1 MNIRPENSPQPTS
14 PDPLDELLSEARWPE
29 PLPTREVGLAKRWD
43 EVWHIQ
49 RRHERRTFRFAL
61 FGIAASL
68 LLGVALGWTWWK
80 RGPSPSQQPV
90 ANDQQET
97 LSAGGK
103 KASDTIAPPLKNDST
118 NVVKRGPRKALK
130 RPLAPS
136 RPTESVAHAAARE
149 DWSAELPERP
159 IVARPPTKLEE
170 MLVMA
175 NVRSWHEPPTTPVRL
190 TPSPK
195 RSEKPAVARV
205 GPSNSRQA
213 GATRIKAKQSLEA
226 QAVARL
232 ATHPKADPAEIAAG
246 LRSTKNFNE
255 ARLVAIL
262 VNGSPAER
270 RASLKLLGE
279 IGSPRVVPDLLRATG
294 DANLHVAAIRA
305 LSQIA
310 DSATIEQL
318 AHEEPSKELQRVLLA
333 ALLGRGD
340 VESLRLYVN
349 NVVSEPMAET
359 ALAAAEQTSNPPM
372 DLLFAVLRSPSEL
385 ERLAA
390 ARVLGRIDGPATT
403 ERLIGLLEE
412 GTSRQEACVALLT
425 SRGQEAVNFV
435 NSARTNP
442 TLAAA
447 LQAASVLMSTNSPR
461 S

>member
-1 MNIRPENSPQPTS
+1 M
-14 PDPLDELLSEARWPE
+14 
-29 PLPTREVGLAKRWD
+29 
-43 EVWHIQ
+43 
-49 RRHERRTFRFAL
+49 RR
-61 FGIAASL
+61 
-68 LLGVALGWTWWK
+68 
-80 RGPSPSQQPV
+80 Q
-90 ANDQQET
+90 
-97 LSAGGK
+97 
-103 KASDTIAPPLKNDST
+103 
-118 NVVKRGPRKALK
+118 
-130 RPLAPS
+130 S
-136 RPTESVAHAAARE
+136 R
-149 DWSAELPERP
+149 
-159 IVARPPTKLEE
+159 
-170 MLVMA
+170 
-175 NVRSWHEPPTTPVRL
+175 
-190 TPSPK
+190 
-195 RSEKPAVARV
+195 RV

-213 GATRIKAKQSLEA
+213 KATRTKAKESPEA
-226 QAVARL
+226 QAVSRL
-232 ATHPKADPAEIAAG
+232 VTHPKADPAEIAAA

-255 ARLVAIL
+255 SGLVTIL
-262 VNGSPAER
+262 ANGSPTER
-270 RASLKLLGE
+270 KASLKLLGE
-279 IGSPRVVPDLLRATG
+279 IGSPRVVPDLLRATA

-340 VESLRLYVN
+340 VESLRLYLS

-359 ALAAAEQTSNPPM
+359 ALAAAEQSSNPPM

-403 ERLIGLLEE
+403 ERLVALLEE

-442 TLAAA
+442 PLAAA
-447 LQAASVLMSTNSPR
+447 LHAASVLMSTNSPR

>member
-1 MNIRPENSPQPTS
+1 MEPEYSPQPTS
-14 PDPLDELLSEARWPE
+14 PDPLDELLSEARWPA
-29 PLPTREVGLAKRWD
+29 PPPTREVRIAKRWD
-43 EVWHIQ
+43 EVWHDQ
-49 RRHERRTFRFAL
+49 RRHERTTVRFAL

-68 LLGVALGWTWWK
+68 FLGVALGWTWWK
-80 RGPSPSQQPV
+80 RGANPSQQPL
-90 ANDQQET
+90 ANEQQET

-118 NVVKRGPRKALK
+118 NVVKRSPRKALK

-136 RPTESVAHAAARE
+136 RPTESVAQAAARE
-149 DWSAELPERP
+149 VPSAELPERP

-175 NVRSWHEPPTTPVRL
+175 NVQGWHEPQTTPDRL

-205 GPSNSRQA
+205 GPSNSGQA
-213 GATRIKAKQSLEA
+213 KATRTKAKESPEA

-232 ATHPKADPAEIAAG
+232 ATHPKADPAEIAAA
-246 LRSTKNFNE
+246 LRSIKSFNE
-255 ARLVAIL
+255 SRLVAIL
-262 VNGSPAER
+262 ASGSPAER
-270 RASLKLLGE
+270 KASLMLLGE
-279 IGSPRVVPDLLRATG
+279 IGSPRVVPDLLRATAE
-294 DANLHVAAIRA
+294 ANLHVAAIRA

-340 VESLRLYVN
+340 VESLRLYLS

-359 ALAAAEQTSNPPM
+359 ALAAAEQTSNPPV
-372 DLLFAVLRSPSEL
+372 DLLFAMLRSPSEL

-403 ERLIGLLEE
+403 ERLVALLEE

-442 TLAAA
+442 PLAAA
-447 LQAASVLMSTNSPR
+447 LQAASVLVSTNSPR